1 MCVCVCEWKKFQ
13 QCAPQYQYTHRL
25 LESLYAAVYAKRA
38 AGKLLASKKVRIIS
52 KCRGINTVPTNSPPP
67 PLEDPCWLQNH
78 STAPNT
84 PISAGCAS
92 VLVRLLSVWV
102 VQSVFYLLRF
112 DFAMLLLLLLCMA
125 YPRSGCR
132 RLQFSFHFLLLFS
145 VSLAPSHTHMQT
157 LSNRSHVQ

>member
-1 MCVCVCEWKKFQ
+1 MQGHKHSPNQLPTPRHWR
-13 QCAPQYQYTHRL
+13 TL
-25 LESLYAAVYAKRA
+25 
-38 AGKLLASKKVRIIS
+38 AGCK
-52 KCRGINTVPTNSPPP
+52 
-67 PLEDPCWLQNH
+67 NH

-132 RLQFSFHFLLLFS
+132 RLQFSFHFLLLFFCVARPLAHTHANAQQS
-145 VSLAPSHTHMQT
+145 LSRTVAALAPTHMHTPPTRRQRI
-157 LSNRSHVQ
+157 LNLP